1 MAAGHVVIL
10 DPARV
15 LAGTVSRLGLGPELE
30 LHCCANDDEVETLRR
45 RRPIEVLIAT
55 QDLGRGSAPGSSGA
69 AFLVDAHR
77 LDPDGFRILAATD
90 LAAAVHAINAGCI
103 DALVT
108 LPDDVAQLRAL
119 IHDGCEASLLRRHYR
134 ALIDE
139 LAGSNS
145 ELTSLSDRLGAL
157 VEERTISLRD
167 AHQLLKH
174 QQQELVRLET
184 QAVVSQLVRGLAH
197 ELNNPLAAIL
207 GYAQRLRRSW
217 AKEEE
222 AVRRLDVILSEVD
235 RCRGLVEQLRNLAA
249 PLDEEIV
256 PCQPER
262 LLMQAHMRI
271 REAGQSSLECQILGD
286 IPVVMAAPQSL
297 VRVFEQVL
305 DNAHLSGAR
314 TCWLSARESNGRV
327 WLSLDNDGA
336 TPDDDAVRNATR
348 PFFTTM
354 SSQGRRGL
362 GLAIATALLREQAG
376 NLELAR
382 RSSNPGAACI
392 VQLPSRP
399 VTAQLPALPS
409 VAGRAPIVLIVDDE
423 PLVAELLLDALVETG
438 LAARVVG
445 SVAEALEVVA
455 EQPVRAMLA
464 DVQLPDGSGVELV
477 RRALQLRPGLLG
489 HVALIT
495 GGGDSAEKIGLP
507 PGVDWPV
514 LGKPFRLEQIAKLVR
529 SIL

>member
-10 DPARV
+10 DPSRT
-15 LAGTVSRLGLGPELE
+15 LAGAVSRLGLGPELE
-30 LHCCANDDEVETLRR
+30 LSCCASGDDVDAARR
-45 RRPIEVLIAT
+45 RRPIEVMIAA
-55 QDLGRGSAPGSSGA
+55 QDLGDGASGV
-69 AFLVDAHR
+69 AFLVEEHR
-77 LDPDGFRILAATD
+77 HDPDGFRILVASD
-90 LAAAVHAINAGCI
+90 LAAAVGAINAGCV
-103 DALVT
+103 DGLVT
-108 LPDDVAQLRAL
+108 SADDVTQLRAL

-134 ALIDE
+134 GLIDE

-157 VEERTISLRD
+157 VEERTISLDD
-167 AHQLLKH
+167 AHKLLRH
-174 QQQELVRLET
+174 QQEELVRLET

-256 PCQPER
+256 PCQPDR
-262 LLMQAHMRI
+262 LLFQAHARM
-271 REAGQSSLECQILGD
+271 REAGHPTPECEVLGD
-286 IPVVMAAPQSL
+286 VPVVVAAQQSL

-305 DNAHLSGAR
+305 DNARLSGAR
-314 TCWLSARESNGRV
+314 TCWMSARQANGRV
-327 WLSLDNDGA
+327 WLTLENDGA
-336 TPDDDAVRNATR
+336 TPDDNTVRNATR

-354 SSQGRRGL
+354 SSDGRRGL

-376 NLELAR
+376 NLELAAR
-382 RSSNPGAACI
+382 TGAAGAACVI
-392 VQLPSRP
+392 QLPARP
-399 VTAQLPALPS
+399 VTTLLPALPA
-409 VAGRAPIVLIVDDE
+409 VAGRVATVLVVDDE
-423 PLVAELLLDALVETG
+423 PLVAELLLDALLETG
-438 LAARVVG
+438 LSARVVG
-445 SVAEALEVVA
+445 SVAEALKVVA
-455 EQPVRAMLA
+455 EHPVRAMLA

-477 RRALQLRPGLLG
+477 RRALLLRPALIG

-495 GGGDSAEKIGLP
+495 GGGDSAEKIGVP
-507 PGVDWPV
+507 PGMDWPV
-514 LGKPFRLEQIAKLVR
+514 LGKPFRLEQVAKLVR